1 MDEEKKKEGF
11 IKRTVERAKETGK
24 KIVNTAEIVYEAA
37 MENKEVAAVL
47 ATAVFTI
54 GGTIGKA
61 AVKSYDR
68 KARRDDKAR
77 DLYDPHTRQHHY
89 LRRPMTQDQKREFNY
104 RIKRYDETGETY
116 FDILTDMG
124 VDFY

>member
-11 IKRTVERAKETGK
+11 IQRTMNKAKETGK

-89 LRRPMTQDQKREFNY
+89 LRKPMTMDQKREFNY
-104 RIKRYDETGETY
+104 RTKMWNETHETY

>member
-1 MDEEKKKEGF
+1 MDEEKKKDSF

-89 LRRPMTQDQKREFNY
+89 LRKPMTMDQKREFNY
-104 RIKRYDETGETY
+104 RTKMWNETHETY

>member
-1 MDEEKKKEGF
+1 MEEKKSALQRG
-11 IKRTVERAKETGK
+11 VEKVKAIGK
-24 KIVNTAEIVYEAA
+24 KVKDTAEIVYVAVN
-37 MENKEVAAVL
+37 ENKEVAAVF

-89 LRRPMTQDQKREFNY
+89 LRRPMTMDQKREFNY
-104 RIKRYDETGETY
+104 RTKRWNETGETY

>member
-1 MDEEKKKEGF
+1 MEEEKKEGF
-11 IKRTVERAKETGK
+11 IQRTVNKAKETGK
-24 KIVNTAEIVYEAA
+24 KIVNTAKIVYEAA
-37 MENKEVAAVL
+37 RENKEVAAVL

-89 LRRPMTQDQKREFNY
+89 LRRPMTMDQKREFNY
-104 RIKRYDETGETY
+104 RTKMWNETHETY

>member
-1 MDEEKKKEGF
+1 MDEEKKEGLL
-11 IKRTVERAKETGK
+11 KRTVDKVKETGK
-24 KIVNTAEIVYEAA
+24 KIVNTAKIVYVAVN
-37 MENKEVAAVL
+37 ENKEVAAVF

-89 LRRPMTQDQKREFNY
+89 LRKPMTMDQKREFNY
-104 RIKRYDETGETY
+104 RTKMWNETHETY

>member
-11 IKRTVERAKETGK
+11 IKRTVNKAKETGK

-89 LRRPMTQDQKREFNY
+89 LCKPMTKDQKKEFNN
-104 RIKRYDETGETY
+104 RIKCWNETHETY

>member
-11 IKRTVERAKETGK
+11 IKRTVNKAKETGR

-89 LRRPMTQDQKREFNY
+89 LRKPMTMDQKREFNY
-104 RIKRYDETGETY
+104 RTKMWNETHETY

>member
-1 MDEEKKKEGF
+1 MDEEQKKDGLL
-11 IKRTVERAKETGK
+11 KRTVEKAKETGR
-24 KIVNTAEIVYEAA
+24 KIVNTAKIVYVSVN
-37 MENKEVAAVL
+37 ENKEVAAVF
-47 ATAVFTI
+47 ATALFTI

>member
-1 MDEEKKKEGF
+1 MDEEKKKEGLLQ
-11 IKRTVERAKETGK
+11 RTVNKAKETGK
-24 KIVNTAEIVYEAA
+24 KIVNTAKIVYVAVN
-37 MENKEVAAVL
+37 ENKEVAAVF
-47 ATAVFTI
+47 ATALFTI

>member
-1 MDEEKKKEGF
+1 MDEEKKEGLL
-11 IKRTVERAKETGK
+11 KRTVDKAKETGK
-24 KIVNTAEIVYEAA
+24 KIVNTAKIVYVAVN
-37 MENKEVAAVL
+37 ENKEVAAVF

-89 LRRPMTQDQKREFNY
+89 LRKPMTMDQKREFNY
-104 RIKRYDETGETY
+104 RTKMWNETHETY

>member
-1 MDEEKKKEGF
+1 MDEEKKEGF
-11 IKRTVERAKETGK
+11 IQRTVNKAKETGK
-24 KIVNTAEIVYEAA
+24 KVVNTAKIVYVAVN
-37 MENKEVAAVL
+37 ENKEVAAVF

-104 RIKRYDETGETY
+104 RIKRWDETHETY

>member
-1 MDEEKKKEGF
+1 MDEEKKEGF
-11 IKRTVERAKETGK
+11 IKRTVEKAKATGR

-89 LRRPMTQDQKREFNY
+89 LHKPMTMDQKREFNY
-104 RIKRYDETGETY
+104 RTKMWNETHETY

>member
-1 MDEEKKKEGF
+1 MEEEKKEGF
-11 IKRTVERAKETGK
+11 IQRTVNKAKETGK
-24 KIVNTAEIVYEAA
+24 KIVNTAKIVYVAVN
-37 MENKEVAAVL
+37 ENKEVAAVF
-47 ATAVFTI
+47 ATALFTI

-104 RIKRYDETGETY
+104 RIKRWDETHETY